1 MCHDTQIAS
10 GGKEMRG
17 KSNKLLTGFF
27 IMLFFAVWGAKAANV
42 TIPDTNLEIALREA
56 LGVAAIPGG
65 PHGGSWLPAIPQG
78 IIDDAALSHANFNI
92 VLDISNRGISKLDG
106 LEYCTNLTGLDASDN
121 KISSLS
127 YTSGATVKNVLGGL
141 DNATTVD
148 LSNNSITSL
157 VYGSGASVKSVLE
170 DLTNCTYLDLS
181 KNKIST
187 LYYGT
192 PKVSVFNGLSAL
204 TVLNLNNN
212 SISTPLDVSCIGVAT
227 ALEELYLSNN
237 KIAGVFPNLNS
248 LTALKR
254 VQLDG
259 NDITDFSSLDA
270 TLLTALEFIE
280 IKNNKIAPIYIR
292 RINPTIG
299 GETIVAEIY
308 VGDSKTA
315 VSGLFGISF
324 KLHFVAAGGGGVTAQ
339 NGSVAGS
346 LLGTTLNSNFEYPA
360 PGASG
365 DIQISVTKQSGSG
378 VNGYGRIASVEL
390 VLDSD
395 VTDVTLTFDDV
406 KAINSSGGSI
416 NLAVPPLGFKIIA
429 GDNSAANYAIVWPGD
444 ADGSGT
450 VDQTDLTT
458 MAAAFGADGPARAN
472 DIRVPADS
480 LYRSRWFPQ
489 AVEIDD
495 GVTNWTNAA
504 EAQNDCNGDGIV
516 DEADVLVLA
525 LNWGKTTA
533 SYTPPL
539 APSRNEGYSLPILY
553 EVLRAVE
560 SMPKSEA
567 RDKMINVLRETIIET
582 QRSFIPKE
590 TIAMQNFPNPFNPET
605 WIPFKLAKDAD
616 VSVRI
621 FDSTGRLVR
630 NLDLGR
636 KSAGSYVTKDLAA
649 YWDGKTE
656 TGEQVSSGI
665 YFYTVKAGDFSATK
679 KMIILK

>member
-1 MCHDTQIAS
+1 
-10 GGKEMRG
+10 MRG
-17 KSNKLLTGFF
+17 KSNKLLIGFF
-27 IMLFFAVWGAKAANV
+27 IMLFFAIWGAKAANV
-42 TIPDTNLEIALREA
+42 TIPDSNLEIALREA
-56 LGVAAIPGG
+56 LAAASVPGG
-65 PHGGSWLPAIPQG
+65 PHNGSWLPAIPQG
-78 IIDDAALSHANFNI
+78 AIDDAALGHANFNI
-92 VLDISNRGISKLDG
+92 VLDISNRNITKLDG
-106 LEYCTNLTGLDASDN
+106 LEYAINLTGLDASDN

-127 YTSGATVKNVLGGL
+127 YTSGSTIKNVLSGL

-157 VYGSGASVKSVLE
+157 VYGTGASAKSVLE
-170 DLTNCTYLDLS
+170 DLGNCTSLNLS
-181 KNKIST
+181 NNKIST
-187 LYYGT
+187 LSYGT
-192 PKVSVFNGLSAL
+192 PKTSVFAGLTAL

-212 SISTPLDVSCIGVAT
+212 SISAPIEVACIGVAT

-237 KIAGVFPNLNS
+237 KIAGVLPNLNS
-248 LTALKR
+248 LTALKKL
-254 VQLDG
+254 QLDG
-259 NDITDFSSLDA
+259 NEITDFSSLNA
-270 TLLTALEFIE
+270 TLLSALEFLE

-292 RINPTIG
+292 RINPTRG
-299 GETIVAEIY
+299 GETVTVEIY

-324 KLHFVAAGGGGVTAQ
+324 KLHFAATGGNVTAQ
-339 NGSVAGS
+339 NGSVNGS
-346 LLGTTLNSNFEYPA
+346 ILGTTLNSNFVYPA
-360 PGASG
+360 AGATG

-378 VNGYGRIASVEL
+378 VNGYGKIASVEL
-390 VLDSD
+390 ALADG
-395 VTDVTLTFDDV
+395 VTAVTLTFDDV
-406 KAINSSGGSI
+406 NAINSSGGSI
-416 NLAVPPLGFKIIA
+416 TLAVPVIAARIIA
-429 GDNSAANYAIVWPGD
+429 GDNSASNYAIVWPGD

-450 VDQTDLTT
+450 VDQTDLIT
-458 MAAAFGADGPARAN
+458 MATAFGADGPARAT

-489 AVEIDD
+489 VVQIDN
-495 GVTNWTNAA
+495 GTIAWTDAA

-560 SMPKSEA
+560 GMPKSEA
-567 RDKMINVLRETIIET
+567 RNKMINVLRETIMET
-582 QRSFIPKE
+582 QRAFVPKE
-590 TIAMQNFPNPFNPET
+590 TVVMQNFPNPFNPET

-630 NLDLGR
+630 TLDLGR

-656 TGEQVSSGI
+656 TGEQVSSGV
-665 YFYTVKAGDFSATK
+665 YFYTVKAGDFSTTK